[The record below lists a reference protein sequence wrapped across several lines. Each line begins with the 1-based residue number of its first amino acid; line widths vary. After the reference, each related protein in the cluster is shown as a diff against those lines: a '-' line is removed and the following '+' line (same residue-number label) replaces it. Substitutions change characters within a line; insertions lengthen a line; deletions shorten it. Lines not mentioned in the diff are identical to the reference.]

1 MDYRIA
7 KGEKKQKKLRTVGK
21 TKGKIERKIY
31 NFKTFKVSK
40 RSSKEKEQFQTSA
53 EKKKLQKRIPRQEKG
68 SNYSDYSYLDLYFY
82 RTLEI

>member
-7 KGEKKQKKLRTVGK
+7 KGEKNKKKLRTVGK

-40 RSSKEKEQFQTSA
+40 RSSKEKEQF
-53 EKKKLQKRIPRQEKG
+53 
-68 SNYSDYSYLDLYFY
+68 
-82 RTLEI
+82 

>member
-7 KGEKKQKKLRTVGK
+7 KGEKNKKKLRTVGK

-53 EKKKLQKRIPRQEKG
+53 EKKKITEENTQTRKRVK
-68 SNYSDYSYLDLYFY
+68 LF
-82 RTLEI
+82 